1 MPAGT
6 QTIRSLPKLSPRRA
20 DANKGQFGKVLIVGG
35 SGGMIG
41 APALAA
47 NACLRGG
54 AGLATV
60 AVPQLIQQAVAT
72 LCPCATSLGLACR
85 ADGDPAPAAVGQF
98 TRELA
103 TRDVLAI
110 GPGMGKGPGAINL
123 VRAAIAQ
130 DKPVVIDADG
140 LNNLTKIDRWSQ
152 LRRAAMILTPHPG
165 EFSRLSGRSI
175 PDIQADRTNAAVM
188 AARQWA
194 PLPSGRAGDAKVPL
208 VVVLKGE
215 GTVVTDGRRVYVNTT
230 GNAGMATGGTGD
242 VLTGLTAA
250 LLGQH
255 LECFEAAC
263 LAVYVHGLAGDLAA
277 RDLGQVS
284 LIASDLL
291 DYLPAAFA
299 KLGRSRQPRRGRGLS

>member
-6 QTIRSLPKLSPRRA
+6 QTVRSLPKLPPRPA

-35 SGGMIG
+35 SCGMIG

-60 AVPQLIQQAVAT
+60 AVPQLIQQAVAI
-72 LCPCATSLGLACR
+72 LCPCATSVSLACR
-85 ADGDPAPAAVGQF
+85 ADGDPAPAAVGQLA
-98 TRELA
+98 RELA

-110 GPGMGKGPGAINL
+110 GPGMGCGPGAINL
-123 VRAAIAQ
+123 VRAALGQ

-140 LNNLTKIDRWSQ
+140 LNNLTKIDRWHR
-152 LRRAAMILTPHPG
+152 LRRPAMILTPHPG
-165 EFSRLSGRSI
+165 ELARLTGRSI
-175 PDIQADRTNAAVM
+175 PDIQADRLNAAVS
-188 AARQWA
+188 AARDWA
-194 PLPSGRAGDAKVPL
+194 GNVGRAGDSKPPL
-208 VVVLKGE
+208 VMVLKGQ

-230 GNAGMATGGTGD
+230 GNAGMATGGAGD
-242 VLTGLTAA
+242 VLTGLIAA
-250 LLGQH
+250 LLGQR

-277 RDLGQVS
+277 RNLGQVS

-291 DYLPAAFA
+291 DYLPAAF
-299 KLGRSRQPRRGRGLS
+299 KSCKSLRKSK